1 MKNNYQ
7 TQTISNLNKSN
18 NFGNQVTFQQSALGN
33 TSISGG
39 PAKLQEKGMKSKIE
53 KLSDQIQELRKN
65 LNSED
70 QLLENMDKLNQKNH
84 TVLSSQINA
93 LRKAFNMLA
102 DVVMEEIETVK
113 VDMFQELQDQN
124 MVLEDRVK
132 QLENRIVQT
141 EQEQNDKLNYQQV
154 EQIVEMKFRSYEKE
168 QQQQTQYFEQLAVQL
183 KDENNLFLEKLK
195 VIISNNSNRIDI
207 LAKERQNM
215 QQQINELKV
224 NTVDFQEKVALQE
237 DVKFQLTEN
246 NKKFIDFQ
254 KEFVAFKNDLQ
265 NELQSIV
272 SKQSEIFS
280 QKQMQNHLENDRI
293 FQQLIE
299 RNKDIEIQIEKNAF
313 ENEKLQSE
321 MQDGFKELAM
331 IYKDS
336 AKQIIND
343 FERSI
348 KEIHTDNKFCLK
360 KLNQVEDFLN
370 QTRDEVFQIINQQ
383 EVSVTKKFDILTRSF
398 MKIK

>member
-18 NFGNQVTFQQSALGN
+18 NFGNQVTFQQSVLGN
-33 TSISGG
+33 TSINGV
-39 PAKLQEKGMKSKIE
+39 PAKLQEKGMKNKIE
-53 KLSDQIQELRKN
+53 KLSNQIQELRKN

-124 MVLEDRVK
+124 TVLEDRVK
-132 QLENRIVQT
+132 ELENRIVQN
-141 EQEQNDKLNYQQV
+141 EQEQNEKLNYQQV
-154 EQIVEMKFRSYEKE
+154 EQIVDMKFRSYEKE
-168 QQQQTQYFEQLAVQL
+168 QQQQTHYFEQLAVQL

>member
-1 MKNNYQ
+1 MKSNYQ

-18 NFGNQVTFQQSALGN
+18 NIGNQVTFQQNALGN
-33 TSISGG
+33 TSINGG
-39 PAKLQEKGMKSKIE
+39 PAKLQEKGMKNKIE
-53 KLSDQIQELRKN
+53 KLSNQIQELRKN
-65 LNSED
+65 LNSDD

-124 MVLEDRVK
+124 MILEDRVK
-132 QLENRIVQT
+132 ELENRIVQS
-141 EQEQNDKLNYQQV
+141 EQEQNEKLNYQQV
-154 EQIVEMKFRSYEKE
+154 EQIVDMKFRSYEKE
-168 QQQQTQYFEQLAVQL
+168 QQQQTHYFEQLAVQL

-207 LAKERQNM
+207 LAKERQSM

-237 DVKFQLTEN
+237 DFKFQLTEN

-254 KEFVAFKNDLQ
+254 KEFAAFKNDLQ

-313 ENEKLQSE
+313 DNEKLQSE

-360 KLNQVEDFLN
+360 KLNQVEDYLN
-370 QTRDEVFQIINQQ
+370 QTRDDVFQIINQQ